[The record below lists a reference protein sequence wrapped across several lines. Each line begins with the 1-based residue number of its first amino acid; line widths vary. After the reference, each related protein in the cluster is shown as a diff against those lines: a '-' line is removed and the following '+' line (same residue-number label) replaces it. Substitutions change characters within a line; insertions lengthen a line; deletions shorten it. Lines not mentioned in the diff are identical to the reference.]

1 MSILVIVEGQKMRIA
16 SHQPHFVAGSSKF
29 VRFDFEFS
37 DDWNGL
43 ATHAIF
49 LQDGTPYGGLFTNG
63 SVHLPRGIHEGECKF
78 TLWGY
83 KAGSTE
89 SEDVRAT
96 TNYITLSIGENISV
110 IDTLSDNIERNYY
123 ENMLASL
130 QKYITNGGVTEDAMH
145 QAFSEAVATLVT
157 EETKEEIASSIS
169 AARSAIETAEV
180 SIKESIQSA
189 KNSADEAKKALADA
203 ETIKDEAESALA
215 NANTALN
222 NANAALS
229 NAEDAVK
236 ARNEIIGDGYTYE
249 HPAEKSVLQEMRDI
263 KAQVDTF
270 TSDNGSLE
278 QAISAAETAK
288 NVKNIVVGETGD
300 ADEPIEGSALF
311 KVLSAES
318 NAAGSASSA
327 FNSAEEAT
335 KARNE
340 ILGSGDNVSYTDP
353 ANNSALKEIRDAKG
367 AVDEFIKKGGNLDN
381 ALNAAEIASDVRR
394 IIVGENRDANNPA
407 EDSALKKVQDAQK
420 AAVQARNDAEEFAK
434 SANNGITV
442 INDLK
447 YNDPENALSA
457 ALSANQGRV
466 LDESKLN
473 LSGGTMTGPLSLS
486 ADPTEDNH
494 AATKLYV
501 DTHMPSPVTTTKAG
515 VMSADDKK
523 KLDGIEKEANKY
535 THPGTHPASM
545 ISEDD
550 DRKFMTQSE
559 KDLLSNL
566 SSRLGNLRIVIA
578 DAVPDDADENTI
590 TIIRP

>member
-1 MSILVIVEGQKMRIA
+1 MSILVIVEGQRMRIA
-16 SHQPHFVAGSSKF
+16 SHQPHFIAGSSKF

-49 LQDGTPYGGLFTNG
+49 LQDGIPYGGLFTNG
-63 SVHLPRGIHEGECKF
+63 SVCLPRGIHEGECKF

-89 SEDVRAT
+89 SEDIRAT

-110 IDTLSDNIERNYY
+110 INTLSDNIDRNYY

-130 QKYITNGGVTEDAMH
+130 QKYITNGGVTEDAMR

-203 ETIKDEAESALA
+203 GIIKDEAESALSNA
-215 NANTALN
+215 NTAIDNANTAL
-222 NANAALS
+222 S
-229 NAEDAVK
+229 NAVDAVN
-236 ARNEIIGDGYTYE
+236 ARNEIIGKGYTYE
-249 HPAEKSVLQEMRDI
+249 SPAENSVLREMRNI
-263 KAQVDTF
+263 KDQVDTF
-270 TSDNGSLE
+270 TSDNGALE
-278 QAISAAETAK
+278 QAISAAGTATAVRK
-288 NVKNIVVGETGD
+288 IVVGETGSVIKP
-300 ADEPIEGSALF
+300 DEDSALF
-311 KVLSAES
+311 KATTAES
-318 NAAGSASSA
+318 NAAESASTASNA
-327 FNSAEEAT
+327 AADAV
-335 KARNE
+335 KARVE
-340 ILGSGDNVSYTDP
+340 ILGSGDGVSYSTP
-353 ANNSALKEIRDAKG
+353 ADKSALKEIREAKS
-367 AVDEFIKKGGNLDN
+367 AVDEFIKEGGGLNN

-407 EDSALKKVQDAQK
+407 ENSALKKVQDAQK
-420 AAVQARNDAEEFAK
+420 AAVQARNEAEEFAK

-447 YNDPENALSA
+447 YNDTANALSA

-486 ADPTEDNH
+486 ADPTDDNH

-501 DTHMPSPVTTTKAG
+501 DTHMPSLVTTNQNG
-515 VMSADDKK
+515 VMSKEDKI
-523 KLDGIEKEANKY
+523 KLDGIEKGANKY

-545 ISEDD
+545 ISEND

-566 SSRLGNLRIVIA
+566 SSRLGNLRIIIA

>member
-16 SHQPHFVAGSSKF
+16 SHQPHFIAGSSKF

-63 SVHLPRGIHEGECKF
+63 SVCLPRGIHEGECKF

-89 SEDVRAT
+89 SEDIRAT

-110 IDTLSDNIERNYY
+110 IDTLSDNIDRNYY

-180 SIKESIQSA
+180 SIKESVQSA

-288 NVKNIVVGETGD
+288 NVRKIVVGETED
-300 ADEPIEGSALF
+300 VSNPHKDSAL
-311 KVLSAES
+311 KKALDAESAES
-318 NAAGSASSA
+318 ASTASNAAADA
-327 FNSAEEAT
+327 V
-335 KARNE
+335 KARVE
-340 ILGSGDNVSYTDP
+340 ILGSGDGVSYSKP
-353 ANNSALKEIRDAKG
+353 ADNSALKEIRDAKG
-367 AVDEFIKKGGNLDN
+367 AVDEFIKKGGDLDN
-381 ALNAAEIASDVRR
+381 ALSAAEIASDVRR
-394 IIVGENRDANNPA
+394 IIVGENRDANDPA
-407 EDSALKKVQDAQK
+407 DNSALKKALMAESNAFDYAE
-420 AAVQARNDAEEFAK
+420 QAKNSASA
-434 SANNGITV
+434 ANNGIEV
-442 INDLK
+442 VDDLDVNDGLNTK
-447 YNDPENALSA
+447 
-457 ALSANQGRV
+457 ALSANKGRV
-466 LDESKLN
+466 LNENKLD
-473 LSGGTMTGPLSLS
+473 LSGGEMTGPLSLS

>member
-16 SHQPHFVAGSSKF
+16 SHQPHFIAGSSKF

-63 SVHLPRGIHEGECKF
+63 SVCLPRGIHEGECKF

-89 SEDVRAT
+89 SEDIRAT

-110 IDTLSDNIERNYY
+110 IDTLSDNIDRNYY

-130 QKYITNGGVTEDAMH
+130 QKYITNGGVTEDAMR

-203 ETIKDEAESALA
+203 GIIKDEAESALA
-215 NANTALN
+215 NANTAIN
-222 NANAALS
+222 NANIALS
-229 NAEDAVK
+229 NAVNAVE
-236 ARNEIIGDGYTYE
+236 ARNEIIGEGYTYE
-249 HPAEKSVLQEMRDI
+249 SPAKNSVLQEMRDV
-263 KAQVDTF
+263 KEQVDTF
-270 TSDNGSLE
+270 TSDNGALE
-278 QAISAAETAK
+278 QAISAAGTATAVRK
-288 NVKNIVVGETGD
+288 IVVGETED
-300 ADEPIEGSALF
+300 VSKRHKDSAL
-311 KVLSAES
+311 KKAVDAES
-318 NAAGSASSA
+318 NAAESASTASNA
-327 FNSAEEAT
+327 AADAV
-335 KARNE
+335 KARVE
-340 ILGSGDNVSYTDP
+340 ILGSGDGVSYSKP
-353 ANNSALKEIRDAKG
+353 ADKSALKEIREAKS
-367 AVDEFIKKGGNLDN
+367 AVDEFIKEGGDLDS
-381 ALNAAEIASDVRR
+381 ALSAAEIASDVRR
-394 IIVGENRDANNPA
+394 IIVGENRDADDPA
-407 EDSALKKVQDAQK
+407 DNSALKKALMAESNAFDYAE
-420 AAVQARNDAEEFAK
+420 QAKNSASA
-434 SANNGITV
+434 ANNGIEVVDNLLTEG
-442 INDLK
+442 NG
-447 YNDPENALSA
+447 STM

-466 LDESKLN
+466 LNKNKLN
-473 LSGGTMTGPLSLS
+473 LSGGIMTGPLSLN

-494 AATKLYV
+494 AATKSYV
-501 DTHMPSPVTTTKAG
+501 DDHMPSVVTESEDG
-515 VMSADDKK
+515 VMSALDKI
-523 KLDGIEKEANKY
+523 KLDNIAEQANRY
-535 THPGTHPASM
+535 EHPDTHPASM
-545 ISEDD
+545 ITEDD
-550 DRKFMTQSE
+550 TRKFMTNNE
-559 KDLLSNL
+559 RTLLSNL
-566 SSRLGNLRIVIA
+566 SSQLGNLRIIIA

>member
-16 SHQPHFVAGSSKF
+16 SHQPHFIAGSSKF

-63 SVHLPRGIHEGECKF
+63 SVCLPRGIHEGECKF

-89 SEDVRAT
+89 SEDIRAT

-110 IDTLSDNIERNYY
+110 IDTLSDNIDRNYY

-130 QKYITNGGVTEDAMH
+130 QKYITNGGVTEDAMR

-249 HPAEKSVLQEMRDI
+249 YPAEKSVLQEMRDI

-300 ADEPIEGSALF
+300 ADKPIKGSALF

-340 ILGSGDNVSYTDP
+340 ILGSGDNVSYTNP

-367 AVDEFIKKGGNLDN
+367 AVDEFIKEGGGLNN

-394 IIVGENRDANNPA
+394 IIVGENRDAGNPA
-407 EDSALKKVQDAQK
+407 DNSALKKALMAESNAFDYAE
-420 AAVQARNDAEEFAK
+420 QAKNSASA
-434 SANNGITV
+434 ANNGIEV
-442 INDLK
+442 VDDLGVNDG
-447 YNDPENALSA
+447 LSTK
-457 ALSANQGRV
+457 ALSANKGRV
-466 LDESKLN
+466 LDENKLD

>member
-16 SHQPHFVAGSSKF
+16 SHQPHFIAGSSKF

-49 LQDGTPYGGLFTNG
+49 LQDGIPYGGLFTNG
-63 SVHLPRGIHEGECKF
+63 SVCLPRGIHEGECKF

-89 SEDVRAT
+89 SEDIRAT

-110 IDTLSDNIERNYY
+110 IDTLSDNIDRNYY

-130 QKYITNGGVTEDAMH
+130 QKYITNGGVTEDAMR

-203 ETIKDEAESALA
+203 GIIKDEAESALS
-215 NANTALN
+215 NANTALK

-236 ARNEIIGDGYTYE
+236 ARNEIIGTGYTYDS
-249 HPAEKSVLQEMRDI
+249 PAENSVLQEMRNI
-263 KAQVDTF
+263 KDQVDTF
-270 TSDNGSLE
+270 TSDNGALE
-278 QAISAAETAK
+278 QAISAAGTATAVRK
-288 NVKNIVVGETGD
+288 IVVGETGSVSKPD
-300 ADEPIEGSALF
+300 KDSALF
-311 KVLSAES
+311 KATTAES
-318 NAAGSASSA
+318 NAAKSASTASSA
-327 FNSAEEAT
+327 AADAI
-335 KARNE
+335 KARSE

-353 ANNSALKEIRDAKG
+353 ADGSALKEIRDAKG
-367 AVDEFIKKGGNLDN
+367 AVDEFIKEGGDLAS
-381 ALNAAEIASDVRR
+381 ALSAAGIASDVRK
-394 IIVGENRDANNPA
+394 IIVGENKNADDPDKN
-407 EDSALKKVQDAQK
+407 SALGK
-420 AAVQARNDAEEFAK
+420 ALTAEYNASQYAEQAKNSASA
-434 SANNGITV
+434 ANNGIEVVSNLLTEK
-442 INDLK
+442 DDGTK
-447 YNDPENALSA
+447 ALSA
-457 ALSANQGRV
+457 YQGRV
-466 LDESKLN
+466 LNENKLN
-473 LSGGTMTGPLSLS
+473 LSGGTMTGPLSLN

-494 AATKLYV
+494 AATKSYV
-501 DTHMPSPVTTTKAG
+501 DDHMPSVVTESEDG
-515 VMSADDKK
+515 VMSALDKI
-523 KLDGIEKEANKY
+523 KLDNIAVEANKY
-535 THPGTHPASM
+535 EHPGTHPASM
-545 ISEDD
+545 ITEDD
-550 DRKFMTQSE
+550 EHTFMTNNE
-559 KDLLSNL
+559 RTLLSNL
-566 SSRLGNLRIVIA
+566 SSQLGNLRIIIA

-590 TIIRP
+590 TIIRPR

>member
-16 SHQPHFVAGSSKF
+16 SHQPHFIAGSSKF

-63 SVHLPRGIHEGECKF
+63 SVCLPRGIHEGECKF

-89 SEDVRAT
+89 SEDIRAT

-110 IDTLSDNIERNYY
+110 IDTLSDNIDRNYY

-130 QKYITNGGVTEDAMH
+130 QKYITNGGVTEDAMR

-180 SIKESIQSA
+180 SIKESVQSA

-300 ADEPIEGSALF
+300 ADKPIKDSALF

-340 ILGSGDNVSYTDP
+340 ILGSGDNVSYTNP

-367 AVDEFIKKGGNLDN
+367 AVDEFIKEGGGLNN

-394 IIVGENRDANNPA
+394 IIVGENRDAGNPA
-407 EDSALKKVQDAQK
+407 DNSALKKALMAESNAFDYAE
-420 AAVQARNDAEEFAK
+420 QAKNSASA
-434 SANNGITV
+434 ANNGIEV
-442 INDLK
+442 VDDLGVNDG
-447 YNDPENALSA
+447 LSTK
-457 ALSANQGRV
+457 ALSANKGRV
-466 LDESKLN
+466 LDENKLD
-473 LSGGTMTGPLSLS
+473 LSGGTMTGTLVLSG
-486 ADPTEDNH
+486 DPSNPND
-494 AATKLYV
+494 AATKNYV
-501 DTHMPSPVTTTKAG
+501 DTHMPSLVTTNQNG
-515 VMSADDKK
+515 VMSKEDKI
-523 KLDGIEKEANKY
+523 KLDGIEKGANKY

-545 ISEDD
+545 ISEND